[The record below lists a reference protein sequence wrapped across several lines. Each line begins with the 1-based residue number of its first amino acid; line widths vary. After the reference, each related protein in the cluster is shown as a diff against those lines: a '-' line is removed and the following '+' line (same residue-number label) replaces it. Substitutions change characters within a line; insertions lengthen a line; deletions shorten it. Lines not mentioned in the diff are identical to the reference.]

1 MLFGYSYLLL
11 YTTGG
16 LINLIPLLFP
26 EAFYIYSFLP
36 WFKSS
41 VQTTPEF
48 PIALCC
54 LSNYKNSK
62 SFQKGV
68 VNTQKG
74 RGFSSDNQT
83 PSGLTKSFLF
93 WFAGF
98 TDSEGNFII
107 TQRNTLNSI
116 YFGFRFRIRLHI
128 DDKATLDFIQKTLGV
143 GTVYKEKDECIFIV
157 YKRYALLPFFFYLFI
172 IK

>member
-48 PIALCC
+48 PIALRC

-62 SFQKGV
+62 LF
-68 VNTQKG
+68 
-74 RGFSSDNQT
+74 
-83 PSGLTKSFLF
+83 LT
-93 WFAGF
+93 
-98 TDSEGNFII
+98 
-107 TQRNTLNSI
+107 
-116 YFGFRFRIRLHI
+116 
-128 DDKATLDFIQKTLGV
+128 
-143 GTVYKEKDECIFIV
+143 
-157 YKRYALLPFFFYLFI
+157 FFLFI